1 MKAQM
6 EKWVCIE
13 CNKIIILQ
21 MGMARVFKV
30 EKLINHFDL
39 VSRDLNQMI
48 KDAIIDKQLTR

>member
-1 MKAQM
+1 M